1 MLELKMLNNII
12 VIYTG
17 KNGINNKKDHLK
29 KWSFFVGQKFLRGKI
44 DFLKS
49 SEGKKNFW

>member
-1 MLELKMLNNII
+1 

-29 KWSFFVGQKFLRGKI
+29 KWSFFVGQKILRGKI
-44 DFLKS
+44 DFLKT